1 MTPSSGRLCQSIN
14 RPPSTRR
21 HLYLRQIL
29 GWPRAL
35 KGQMAGHICSR
46 LRQKSCLGPYTRYS
60 WCRWQRMSHRGAG
73 ELGDGG
79 WGMGFEILD
88 LWSLTGVLPVQFG
101 AARSELPASP
111 SNPSS
116 GRLEREFRPVAL
128 CSYAFP
134 APPTPRYIR
143 RRYSVSNKP
152 HFSCASLRPSRQNG
166 RGRLLGVKVQ
176 AQGRR

>member
-1 MTPSSGRLCQSIN
+1 MRVSTGVLLAFCTWLPPVPALFVDRRSNGSLAFTAEAATHRPTLGRLRQVDGLKGLSNDSELGRLCQSIN

-79 WGMGFEILD
+79 W
-88 LWSLTGVLPVQFG
+88 VL
-101 AARSELPASP
+101 
-111 SNPSS
+111 
-116 GRLEREFRPVAL
+116 
-128 CSYAFP
+128 
-134 APPTPRYIR
+134 RY
-143 RRYSVSNKP
+143 
-152 HFSCASLRPSRQNG
+152 
-166 RGRLLGVKVQ
+166 
-176 AQGRR
+176 